1 MSNPYAPPPPG
12 RTGTQE
18 RPGSGRDGGR
28 TSSAPHGAGTG
39 APHGEPAPDGA
50 ERPDGRRHPAP
61 VEGGPGPRGPG
72 PQPRPPVDPEAAR
85 AASRRVLHFG
95 LLMLATLLTS
105 TLPLPWQVATLVF
118 AVLAF
123 VVGVRALVQVW
134 RSGLRGALVSV
145 LAVGLA
151 FAALLAAST
160 AGLIALWP
168 VQMERQEC
176 LQDALTISA
185 TEKCESDYRDALD
198 ALLERARGG
207 LAPAGG

>member
-12 RTGTQE
+12 RAVGTQE
-18 RPGSGRDGGR
+18 RPGPGGDAR
-28 TSSAPHGAGTG
+28 TDPPS
-39 APHGEPAPDGA
+39 
-50 ERPDGRRHPAP
+50 
-61 VEGGPGPRGPG
+61 GGPGPQQPAPPAPQGGSTPQGGSAPQGGPG
-72 PQPRPPVDPEAAR
+72 GHGPAQPPRPPVDPEAAR

-105 TLPLPWQVATLVF
+105 TLPLPWQVATLGF
-118 AVLAF
+118 AVLAL

-151 FAALLAAST
+151 FAAMLAAST

-176 LQDALTISA
+176 LQGALTISA
-185 TEKCESDYRDALD
+185 TERCESDYRDALD
-198 ALLERARGG
+198 DLLERARGG
-207 LAPAGG
+207 LAPSDG